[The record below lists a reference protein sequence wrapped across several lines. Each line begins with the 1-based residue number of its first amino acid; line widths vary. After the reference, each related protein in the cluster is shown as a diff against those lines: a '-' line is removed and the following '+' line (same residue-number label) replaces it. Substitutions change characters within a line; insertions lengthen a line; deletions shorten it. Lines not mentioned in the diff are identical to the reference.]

1 MSRIAAR
8 HALRGIRKLDTLTI
22 AHIDCDAF
30 YATIEKR
37 DDPSLADK
45 PVIVGGGK
53 RGVVAA
59 CCYVAR
65 THGIRSAMPMFE
77 ALRRCPDAVV
87 IKPNMQ
93 KYVTAGRAVRKAMF
107 DLTPLVEPLSIDEAF
122 LNLTGTERL
131 HGMSAAKVL
140 ARFASQVERDI
151 GITVS
156 IGLSANKFL
165 AKIASDMDKPR
176 GFAVLGQSEAA
187 EFLAPKP
194 VGFIYGVG
202 AVSAAKLAG
211 DGYRLIA
218 DLQRADKTDLMRRY
232 GEEGAR
238 LWHLARGLDQRVIS
252 ADRETKSVSAETTF
266 NHDIGELRPL
276 EQHLWDLTE
285 RVSGRLKANALVGS
299 TVTLKLKTAD
309 FKTRT
314 RARSLGHPTQLASRI
329 FAAGRDLLTHEV
341 GQTRFRLIGIGVSH
355 LEDAIGDDLSDLIDR
370 RAAGAELAVDKLRA
384 KFGKDVVVKGLALD
398 EDASARASPHAARFA
413 ACYRTGCA
421 SLSSG
426 PVSRHFGDLHL
437 VAGGVLQREAEAVW
451 HDWHT
456 LVWEIMILRSC
467 RWAASQQNK

>member
-1 MSRIAAR
+1 MSFCRDCLAEAPETASRCPACRSPRLVR
-8 HALRGIRKLDTLTI
+8 HPEASTLTI

-37 DDPSLADK
+37 DDPALIDK

-65 THGIRSAMPMFE
+65 TFGIRSAMPMFE
-77 ALRRCPDAVV
+77 ALRRCPNAVV
-87 IKPNMQ
+87 IKPNMA
-93 KYVTAGRAVRKAMF
+93 KYVKAGREVRKAMF

-122 LNLTGTERL
+122 LDLTGTERL

-176 GFAVLGQSEAA
+176 GFAVLGQTEAA

-218 DLQRADKTDLMRRY
+218 DLQRADKTELMRRY
-232 GEEGAR
+232 GEEGMR
-238 LWHLARGLDQRVIS
+238 LWHLARGLDQRTIS

-266 NHDIGELRPL
+266 NADISEFRPL

-285 RVSGRLKANALVGS
+285 RVSTRLKANALSGS

-309 FKTRT
+309 FKIRT

-329 FAAGRDLLTHEV
+329 FAAGRDLLGHEV
-341 GQTRFRLIGIGVSH
+341 GGTRFRLIGIGVTN
-355 LEDAIGDDLSDLIDR
+355 LEDATGDDLSDLIDR
-370 RAAGAELAVDKLRA
+370 RAAGAEIAIDKLRA
-384 KFGKDVVVKGLALD
+384 KFGKDAVVKGITLE
-398 EDASARASPHAARFA
+398 ED
-413 ACYRTGCA
+413 
-421 SLSSG
+421 
-426 PVSRHFGDLHL
+426 
-437 VAGGVLQREAEAVW
+437 
-451 HDWHT
+451 
-456 LVWEIMILRSC
+456 
-467 RWAASQQNK
+467 

>member
-1 MSRIAAR
+1 VSFCRDCLADAPEAATRCPACRSPRLVR
-8 HALRGIRKLDTLTI
+8 HPEASTLTI
-22 AHIDCDAF
+22 AHVDCDAF

-37 DDPSLADK
+37 DDPALIDK

-65 THGIRSAMPMFE
+65 TYGIRSAMPMFE
-77 ALRRCPDAVV
+77 ALRKCPDAVV
-87 IKPNMQ
+87 IKPNMA

-122 LNLTGTERL
+122 LDLTGTERL

-140 ARFASQVERDI
+140 ARFAQQVQRDI

-187 EFLAPKP
+187 AFLAQKP

-202 AVSAAKLAG
+202 AVSAAKLAS

-218 DLQRADKTDLMRRY
+218 DLQRADKTELMRRY

-238 LWHLARGLDQRVIS
+238 LWHLARGIDQRAIS

-266 NHDIGELRPL
+266 NTDIKEFRPL

-285 RVSGRLKANALVGS
+285 RVSTRLKASALAGS
-299 TVTLKLKTAD
+299 TVTLKLKSAD
-309 FKTRT
+309 FKLRT
-314 RARSLGHPTQLASRI
+314 RARSLGAPTQLAARI
-329 FAAGRDLLTHEV
+329 FAAGRDLLKNEV
-341 GQTRFRLIGIGVSH
+341 GDTRFRLIGIGVSG
-355 LEDAIGDDLSDLIDR
+355 LADAAGDDLSDLLDR

-384 KFGKDVVVKGLALD
+384 KFGKDAVVKGITLE
-398 EDASARASPHAARFA
+398 ED
-413 ACYRTGCA
+413 
-421 SLSSG
+421 
-426 PVSRHFGDLHL
+426 
-437 VAGGVLQREAEAVW
+437 
-451 HDWHT
+451 
-456 LVWEIMILRSC
+456 
-467 RWAASQQNK
+467 